1 MNNSFE
7 VSFLVLEAQEVTDAI
22 CQSCYLDSTK
32 FLSTCIVQR
41 RKLRVL
47 CPLYF
52 TGNRMDT
59 NHVACDDGVS
69 KYSKCVEF
77 NKNILREKCSEYH

>member
-22 CQSCYLDSTK
+22 CHVLV
-32 FLSTCIVQR
+32 LR

-52 TGNRMDT
+52 TGNKMDT
-59 NHVACDDGVS
+59 KPVACNHAGVQ
-69 KYSKCVEF
+69 K
-77 NKNILREKCSEYH
+77 